1 VSRDGVKGLSKL
13 GIKDL
18 NYKMSF
24 LANNVIVNDVRFAKE
39 SNIDTTKQQYST

>member
-1 VSRDGVKGLSKL
+1 MNKL

-24 LANNVIVNDVRFAKE
+24 LANNVIVNDIRFAKE
-39 SNIDTTKQQYST
+39 SNIDTTKKQYNT